1 VLGSMVTIVGFEAR
15 NSYLCTLKGYLLNI
29 QLGIGDTYIFA
40 KVTCKIALECIV
52 AFKKKK

>member
-1 VLGSMVTIVGFEAR
+1 MLGSMVTIVGFEAR